1 MLFHVITNISF
12 TLYWQYAKRLR
23 KALDRG
29 VLRQK
34 RFSAFCVGISWKS
47 FSFEQRSVGKT
58 CSINSNF
65 CDNKHS
71 SLYYE
76 WEPERVFSWII
87 HEEGPR
93 RPRNDRAYFF
103 LFSSLAIYLVINFR
117 NLLESFIGKNTWQR
131 VWSHILLSFWY
142 WWPIDILHNEN
153 IFTSNCWADKNK
165 EHFLKKSFPA
175 FQINFTQIEKALFFY
190 EQ

>member
-1 MLFHVITNISF
+1 MCYARSAFQRFVLEFHENLSVLSNVQ
-12 TLYWQYAKRLR
+12 LERLVR
-23 KALDRG
+23 LIQIFATTSIQACIMNENRN
-29 VLRQK
+29 V
-34 RFSAFCVGISWKS
+34 FSA
-47 FSFEQRSVGKT
+47 E
-58 CSINSNF
+58 
-65 CDNKHS
+65 
-71 SLYYE
+71 LYTKKV
-76 WEPERVFSWII
+76 PEDLVMIVRI
-87 HEEGPR
+87 
-93 RPRNDRAYFF
+93 FF